1 MKIARY
7 LLLATPIGVA
17 AALALA
23 QPSLA
28 AMHGEERAEAPGGW
42 HGDSHGGWRRPHFG
56 ERRSFDDHDR
66 TLWRGGHWA
75 HERHGGRFGWWW
87 VAGDD
92 WFFYPDPVY
101 PYPDP
106 DVMPQQDATPDQDPV
121 GLVEPTDPAAAEPR
135 PIASSASL
143 NTHWKPTVDRAT
155 SPSRSQTIGGV
166 APHVGL
172 LVAMALGVTVDVMK
186 PTTIAFVLPRMTQEY
201 GLKSPLNPAGT
212 FSVAYFPLVAMT

>member
-1 MKIARY
+1 MKIARH
-7 LLLATPIGVA
+7 LLLAAPIGLA

-28 AMHGEERAEAPGGW
+28 AKDGGERAEATGGS
-42 HGDSHGGWRRPHFG
+42 HGDSHGDWRRPHFG
-56 ERRSFDDHDR
+56 ERRSFDDHDW

-75 HERHGGRFGWWW
+75 HEHHDGRLGWWW

-121 GLVEPTDPAAAEPR
+121 GLVEPTD
-135 PIASSASL
+135 
-143 NTHWKPTVDRAT
+143 
-155 SPSRSQTIGGV
+155 Q
-166 APHVGL
+166 
-172 LVAMALGVTVDVMK
+172 
-186 PTTIAFVLPRMTQEY
+186 
-201 GLKSPLNPAGT
+201 
-212 FSVAYFPLVAMT
+212 